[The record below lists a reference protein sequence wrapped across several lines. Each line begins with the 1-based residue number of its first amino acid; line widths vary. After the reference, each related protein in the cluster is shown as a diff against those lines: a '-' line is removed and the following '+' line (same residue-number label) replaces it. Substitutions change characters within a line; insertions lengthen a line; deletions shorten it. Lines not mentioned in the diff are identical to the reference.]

1 MVRAIHF
8 VLRQGS
14 AILDLAVPLATVKV
28 VDLVACRRPERG
40 KESHQAFVAAAVFFA
55 ARSSPGSDRSFPVG
69 LSDSLTGLVTA
80 DLAIAFDLSAA
91 AGPGL
96 VAAVGSVVAAVFL
109 FVVGSVG
116 SVVAVCPVYLVCSVC
131 FGRSFA
137 AATGKERAD
146 LVSCFLVLRFS
157 SLRNRSCLSPL
168 CSAGRASE
176 FVHSDREHLSSR

>member
-1 MVRAIHF
+1 MLRFPVHLLPEVMARAIHF

-14 AILDLAVPLATVKV
+14 AIPDLAVLLATVKV

-80 DLAIAFDLSAA
+80 DLAIAFDLSAP

-96 VAAVGSVVAAVFL
+96 VAAVGSVVAAVFVLLL
-109 FVVGSVG
+109 F
-116 SVVAVCPVYLVCSVC
+116 CCCCL
-131 FGRSFA
+131 
-137 AATGKERAD
+137 
-146 LVSCFLVLRFS
+146 
-157 SLRNRSCLSPL
+157 SCLSCL
-168 CSAGRASE
+168 FCLFWSFFCCGDGE
-176 FVHSDREHLSSR
+176 GEG